1 MSTQRSC
8 MKLNA
13 FAGHRC
19 TRILAGIAL
28 VAVQLAPGPG
38 RVSAAESTGGNASIL
53 RDDRLTNQAAPA
65 VDRAGASSDRG
76 IIRFQRVSIK
86 DDERMIGGEAAQML
100 MPADWKLE
108 GGVRWRAHPALPA
121 YVMFKATS
129 PSGLEILEV
138 LPTQPFVWTE
148 GGIPF
153 FPSGSTYLGNE
164 VAAPVT
170 DPVVFIKQYV
180 LPRFR
185 PGLGQMKIV
194 TTEELPK
201 VAAAVAAAN
210 QEPGVTKTFR
220 AARVRLEYRQR
231 DRLFEEDIYCVLTAA
246 WIPMVKSTFWGS
258 ERTYSFKAEKGDLDE
273 KAKLFQTMAASFRPN
288 LQWFNK
294 YMQLV
299 DVLVKA
305 QLQQIRQAGELSRY
319 ISKTSEEIS
328 DIRRKAYENRQAS
341 QDRISANF
349 SQYIRGV
356 DEYRSPG
363 ENRTVEL
370 PSGFK
375 QAWANPLGEYIVSD
389 DANFNPNID
398 SNLHWERLERKN

>member
-1 MSTQRSC
+1 

-19 TRILAGIAL
+19 KRILACFTL
-28 VAVQLAPGPG
+28 VAVQLAPDPG
-38 RVSAAESTGGNASIL
+38 VTAVAAESTGGSAGIV
-53 RDDRLTNQAAPA
+53 RDDRSTNQAASA
-65 VDRAGASSDRG
+65 VDRTATSIDRG
-76 IIRFQRVSIK
+76 IIRFKRVSIK

-108 GGVRWRAHPALPA
+108 GGVRWRIHPALPA
-121 YVMFKATS
+121 YLAFKATS

-153 FPSGSTYLGNE
+153 FPPGSIYLGNE

-170 DPVVFIKQYV
+170 DPVAFIKQYV
-180 LPRFR
+180 LTRFR
-185 PGLGQMKIV
+185 SGLSQPQIV
-194 TTEELPK
+194 ATEELPK

-210 QEPGVTKTFR
+210 QEPGVSKTFR
-220 AARVRLEYRQR
+220 AVRVRLEYRQR
-231 DRLFEEDIYCVLTAA
+231 DRLFEEDIYCVLTTA
-246 WIPMVKSTFWGS
+246 WIPMVESMFWGT
-258 ERTYSFKAEKGDLDE
+258 ERTYSFKAEKGKLDE

-319 ISKTSEEIS
+319 IAKTSEEIS
-328 DIRRKAYENRQAS
+328 DIRRQAYEYRQAS

-370 PSGFK
+370 PSGYK
-375 QAWANPLGEYIVSD
+375 QAWSNPLGEYIVSD
-389 DANFNPNID
+389 NANFNPNIG
-398 SNLHWERLERKN
+398 SNSHWERLERKN